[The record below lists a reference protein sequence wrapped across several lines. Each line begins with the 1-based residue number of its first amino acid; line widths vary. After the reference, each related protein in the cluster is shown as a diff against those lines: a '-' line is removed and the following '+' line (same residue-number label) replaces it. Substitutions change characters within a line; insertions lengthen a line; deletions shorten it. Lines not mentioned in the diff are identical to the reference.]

1 MSVSDL
7 SFFLSTTH
15 ECSYLPDR
23 EAASLV
29 ADPTVNLNTD
39 NYSELIQLGFRR
51 SGEMAYRPHCGKCQD
66 CLAIRIPVNSF
77 QSSRGQKRIWKKNQD
92 LELISLPFDFHEE
105 HYQLYQRYQSARHT
119 GGSMDTHDRDKYI
132 NFFAAEGLET
142 RLLEFRL
149 EGELLSVAVIDW
161 LPAGL
166 SAMYT
171 FFDPKHNSRGLGVYA
186 ILWQISKALEL
197 GLPHVYLGYWIKSC
211 DKMSYKTR
219 YRPYE
224 LFFRQ
229 QWHLGKRDISVKKD
243 EG

>member
-29 ADPTVNLNTD
+29 ADPTVKLDTA

-51 SGEMAYRPHCGKCQD
+51 SGGMAYRPHCRACQA
-66 CLAIRIPVNSF
+66 CVAIRIPVSQF
-77 QSSRGQKRIWKKNQD
+77 HPSRGQKRIWKKNND
-92 LELISLPFDFHEE
+92 LEFTSLPLAFHEE
-105 HYQLYQRYQSARHT
+105 HYQLYQRYQSARHC
-119 GGSMDTHDRDKYI
+119 GGSMDIDDREKYTG
-132 NFFAAEGLET
+132 FFTANGLET
-142 RLLEFRL
+142 RLLEFRSA
-149 EGELLSVAVIDW
+149 GELLCVAAIDW

-166 SAMYT
+166 SSMYT
-171 FFDPKHNSRGLGVYA
+171 FFDPEQNNRGLGVYA
-186 ILWQISKALEL
+186 ILWQIMKAQEI
-197 GLPHVYLGYWIKSC
+197 GLPHVYLGYWIKEC

-224 LFFRQ
+224 LFQ
-229 QWHLGKRDISVKKD
+229 QQRWHRGVD
-243 EG
+243 